1 MKKHARVMLLSI
13 MFLAVLVLTAQV
25 SFAWLSRIEKSAP
38 IIIETGTLK
47 LNSTLYVLDDDE
59 YKLISSSII
68 NFEQVTPGKQYSF
81 KAIFKNEGTVDG
93 ILTFSINNVFSGV
106 AKTLENFQINYLNPT
121 TMSPISITLNNN
133 TNGSIL
139 LFENY
144 LIGDKYELN
153 NTFEFYFTLSILD
166 SLDSSSKGDVV
177 TIENFLA
184 RIVQYH

>member
-1 MKKHARVMLLSI
+1 
-13 MFLAVLVLTAQV
+13 
-25 SFAWLSRIEKSAP
+25 
-38 IIIETGTLK
+38 
-47 LNSTLYVLDDDE
+47 
-59 YKLISSSII
+59 
-68 NFEQVTPGKQYSF
+68 
-81 KAIFKNEGTVDG
+81 
-93 ILTFSINNVFSGV
+93 
-106 AKTLENFQINYLNPT
+106 
-121 TMSPISITLNNN
+121 
-133 TNGSIL
+133 L